1 MLIFSDEKKF
11 IEDCVGNSRS
21 TRFIARKPEDV
32 PPTIRYMGKSKHPQS
47 AMMMGIIGS
56 DRKAFPPI
64 WIKDTLDTTQDKYI
78 LSGKVLPMLNSMYG
92 AGNFVWAQDGVPAH
106 TSKATQKYLETKL
119 GSGGFWSKEMWPP

>member
-1 MLIFSDEKKF
+1 ML
-11 IEDCVGNSRS
+11 
-21 TRFIARKPEDV
+21 
-32 PPTIRYMGKSKHPQS
+32 
-47 AMMMGIIGS
+47 GIIGS

-119 GSGGFWSKEMWPP
+119 GSGGFWSKKMWPPSSQNLNPLEYHVTFFFVLEKK